1 MISEIRSYIKSQI
14 LGVDNKLIENKS
26 AFYDGDIGESLIDR
40 SYQIEINN
48 IVNTLRDSHRE
59 YSIDVQVSIFGFG
72 YNNQIVNYDNLLDKA
87 LCINDNI
94 IEIGNFSFVN
104 NIVDIQSNG
113 ISSEN
118 LAGNDN
124 GFKID
129 INLQVNIAYNRW
141 GKNGFM

>member
-1 MISEIRSYIKSQI
+1 MIAEIRSYIKSQI
-14 LGVDNKLIENKS
+14 LAVDNKLIQNNS
-26 AFYDGDIGESLIDR
+26 AFYDADIGESLIDR

-48 IVNTLRDSHRE
+48 IVNNLRNLHRE

-72 YNNQIVNYDNLLDKA
+72 YKNQIVNYDNLLDKA

-94 IEIGNFSFVN
+94 IELKNFN
-104 NIVDIQSNG
+104 NVDFITDIQSNG
-113 ISSEN
+113 ISSQN
-118 LAGNDN
+118 LDGNDN

-129 INLQVNIAYNRW
+129 INLQVNIAYNEW